1 MGLTILCFSY
11 VYHKWR
17 NVLHRFHNL
26 SSFFFLF
33 ILLVIIKVYEH
44 TQCISLLI
52 EPIQVKYWYVFIF
65 DTFICTLFLVSLAKQ
80 LGNVTWLEWTGQ
92 RSIVYY
98 FFSGGIPLIVS
109 SLLQRIGMG
118 YSGEYHRVLI
128 AFLLVYALASI
139 IAWAI
144 YRYLGFIVQ
153 KK

>member
-1 MGLTILCFSY
+1 MALPILCFGY
-11 VYHKWR
+11 FYHKWE
-17 NVLHRFHNL
+17 NVFHRFHNL
-26 SSFFFLF
+26 SSSFFLF

-44 TQCISLLI
+44 TQGISLLI
-52 EPIQVKYWYVFIF
+52 EPIQVNNWYVFIF

-80 LGNVTWLEWTGQ
+80 LESVTWLEWTGR

-98 FFSGGIPLIVS
+98 FFSGGIPLIFS

-118 YSGEYHRVLI
+118 YSGEYYRVLI
-128 AFLLVYALASI
+128 AFLLVYAFASI